1 MTNNFFENLDEHIRI
16 AVRALI
22 VRGTAILVQHKVYED
37 GTQRFVLPGGGP
49 QANETL
55 EQGLVREC
63 LEEIGTQVEIK
74 KLLHIADFFKQRD
87 TVPAS
92 TRHQLEVIFL
102 CEIPESYQPAN
113 GAHPDK
119 HQVDVIWLEN
129 AHLHKDFWP
138 TGLAPYIAAADAAQ
152 PTYLGLIE

>member
-1 MTNNFFENLDEHIRI
+1 MTSHVFENLDENIRI

-22 VRGTAILVQHKVYED
+22 KRGTKVLVQRKVYED
-37 GTQRFVLPGGGP
+37 GTERFVLPGGGP
-49 QANETL
+49 QSNETL

-63 LEEIGTQVEIK
+63 LEEIGTEVQIK

-87 TVPAS
+87 TEPPS

-102 CEIPESYQPAN
+102 CEVADTYQAGN
-113 GAHPDK
+113 GPHPDK

-129 AHLHKDFWP
+129 AHQHDAFWP
-138 TGLAPYIAAADAAQ
+138 TGLAGNISVTASAQ
-152 PTYLGLIE
+152 PVYLGLIE